1 MTDEEFAKLASTFGF
16 APSRALRE
24 LLDAATAQAA
34 AAEREACAQIADE
47 VGDDDEDCHAWTAA
61 DAIRERGQSQ
71 AS

>member
-1 MTDEEFAKLASTFGF
+1 MRDDEFAKLASTFGF

-24 LLDAATAQAA
+24 LLDAAT

-61 DAIRERGQSQ
+61 DAIRARGQS
-71 AS
+71 